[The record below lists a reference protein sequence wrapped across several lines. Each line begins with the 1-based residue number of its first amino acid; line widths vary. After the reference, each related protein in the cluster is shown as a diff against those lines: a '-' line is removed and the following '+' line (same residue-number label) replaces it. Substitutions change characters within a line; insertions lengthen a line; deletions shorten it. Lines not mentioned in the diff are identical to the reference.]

1 MNVLS
6 HFLLFVETDH
16 LASLVGRELVVHL
29 LLLFFS
35 LFSLTFFLIPQIRKL
50 VIRFGLFDAPGD
62 RSSHTHIVPSLG
74 GISFYITYLVLL
86 LLITPLNIDKTS
98 VSIVAS
104 MSILFVVG
112 LLDDIIVLSPKI
124 KFLGQLLAVSIVLS
138 SSEIRIHSL
147 HGFMGIYEFPLYLS
161 ILGSLFFLIGLIN
174 AINLLD
180 GIDGLAAVT
189 GIIVASFYSFML
201 YRLGYSFY
209 LYIAI
214 ATIAI
219 LLAFL
224 RYNFSRSKKLFMGDT
239 GSLVIGLVL
248 GILTLKLLTAGELG
262 YVALEFRAEQLPIFL
277 MGVLFVPILDIIR
290 VMALRVLRG
299 VSIFS
304 PDRNHIHHIL
314 VKLGL
319 SHVKATFLIGLTNL
333 VVASIMF
340 VVIREFNT
348 TQSMII
354 LISIFLTSCLLLFM
368 LNKSKIALRMKL
380 KIKQV
385 LLNIWFF

>member
-1 MNVLS
+1 MKILS
-6 HFLLFVETDH
+6 HFLFFLETE
-16 LASLVGRELVVHL
+16 LSSLLGRELVLHL
-29 LLLFFS
+29 IVVFFS

-50 VIRFGLFDAPGD
+50 VIRLGLFDTPD
-62 RSSHTHIVPSLG
+62 NRSSHTYVVPSLG

-86 LLITPLNIDKTS
+86 LFIAPLDIDKTLYY
-98 VSIVAS
+98 IVAS
-104 MSILFVVG
+104 ISILFVVG
-112 LLDDIIVLSPKI
+112 LLDDIIVLSPRI
-124 KFLGQLLAVSIVLS
+124 KFLGQLLAVSILLS

-147 HGFMGIYEFPLYLS
+147 YGFMGIYEFPLSLS
-161 ILGSLFFLIGLIN
+161 ILVSLFFLIGLIN
-174 AINLLD
+174 AVNLLD

-189 GIIVASFYSFML
+189 GIIVSSFYSFML
-201 YRLGYSFY
+201 FRLGYWFY
-209 LYIAI
+209 LYISI

-248 GILTLKLLTAGELG
+248 GILTLKLTVTGELG
-262 YVALEFRAEQLPIFL
+262 YIALGFRAQQLPIFL

-299 VSIFS
+299 VSMFS

-314 VKLGL
+314 VNVGL
-319 SHVKATFLIGLTNL
+319 SHAKATFLIGLTNL

-348 TQSMII
+348 EQSVII

-368 LNKSKIALRMKL
+368 LNKSKIALRLKL
-380 KIKQV
+380 KIKN
-385 LLNIWFF
+385 LMLNIWFF